1 LANNQGLFL
10 WSKNKLKTFTL
21 EEITDK
27 HIGKRGT
34 AKREIFENEL
44 QLDLRKIKQ
53 KRQIALP
60 FLFDLN
66 ISSSPNSQ
74 LNLQLNSV
82 YPAKL
87 VIGMA

>member
-1 LANNQGLFL
+1 M

>member
-1 LANNQGLFL
+1 MANNQGLFL